1 MIRRLLCILYVILI
15 ATPVWAQA
23 KGEQKGAIP
32 GRFDFYVLALSWSPT
47 FCANGGD
54 KRSTDQCHIGAMN
67 DFVVHGLWPQF
78 ESGYPTECPSDEKAL
93 PKTTLEAASHIFPD
107 IRLADHEWKR
117 HGSCTARAP
126 AEYLADIATARQH
139 IAIPALF
146 KQPKSELS
154 LAPPDIEKAFMAA
167 NPGLEPA
174 MISVAC
180 PKAELQEVRICFT
193 KDLKGFRACPELEG
207 GSCRA
212 ASVKVLPVH

>member
-47 FCANGGD
+47 YCANGGD

-139 IAIPALF
+139 I
-146 KQPKSELS
+146 E
-154 LAPPDIEKAFMAA
+154 
-167 NPGLEPA
+167 
-174 MISVAC
+174 
-180 PKAELQEVRICFT
+180 AELQEVRICFT